1 MMAASRRRTGG
12 DRITEEQA
20 ARRRVATLVARGTP
34 PEGVFAAVAGEA
46 GRLLAVELA
55 VLVRYD
61 NAQHAVEIVGT
72 WTSTGACAD
81 PGRQPAAAL
90 R

>member
-1 MMAASRRRTGG
+1 
-12 DRITEEQA
+12 
-20 ARRRVATLVARGTP
+20 VATLVARGTP

-46 GRLLAVELA
+46 GRLLAVEFA

-61 NAQHAVEIVGT
+61 NTQHAVEIVGT

>member
-1 MMAASRRRTGG
+1 M
-12 DRITEEQA
+12 
-20 ARRRVATLVARGTP
+20 
-34 PEGVFAAVAGEA
+34 FAAVAGEA